1 MLQLSDGVKKWAIL
15 APTYP
20 LPARLRVSLRRKYL
34 SQLEMGKAERA
45 RLLIIGHPKSGNTWL
60 KVMLSRLYQVRYGLA
75 ANRLINT
82 DELAR
87 KHPSIPRLAA
97 SNGYYSYEGVIGAAL
112 LRCVQ
117 DNDVRL
123 KHLEVGSDLVR
134 IRFTTRDVQRRVLAE
149 QASDAKVEQRLVGQ
163 NQNSHASLAIPLY
176 AHADSIS

>member
-82 DELAR
+82 DDR
-87 KHPSIPRLAA
+87 WNPQ
-97 SNGYYSYEGVIGAAL
+97 SYGVTI
-112 LRCVQ
+112 
-117 DNDVRL
+117 L
-123 KHLEVGSDLVR
+123 KIEEPKYR
-134 IRFTTRDVQRRVLAE
+134 
-149 QASDAKVEQRLVGQ
+149 
-163 NQNSHASLAIPLY
+163 P
-176 AHADSIS
+176 